1 MALLR
6 RSVVQEDNQCLR
18 KRWDDVKYVVEYVR
32 ILYLL
37 GCLTLMV
44 AGWIHDDDG
53 EPRKE
58 R

>member
-1 MALLR
+1 
-6 RSVVQEDNQCLR
+6 VVQEDNQCLR